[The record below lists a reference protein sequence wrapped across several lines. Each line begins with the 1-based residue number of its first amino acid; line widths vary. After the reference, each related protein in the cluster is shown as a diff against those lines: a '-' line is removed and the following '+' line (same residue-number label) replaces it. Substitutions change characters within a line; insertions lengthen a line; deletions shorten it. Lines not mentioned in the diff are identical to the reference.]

1 MRENS
6 SAPVAHPPLMRSQTT
21 SRRVR
26 HVSSSLP
33 APPSLSGEVKRA
45 PSIAR
50 TNDNSSGFFGSL
62 LFSPPKPVRP
72 EKQ

>member
-1 MRENS
+1 MRES
-6 SAPVAHPPLMRSQTT
+6 SYVPVARPSLMRSQTT

-26 HVSSSLP
+26 HASSTLP
-33 APPSLSGEVKRA
+33 ALPSINGEVKRS

-62 LFSPPKPVRP
+62 LFSSPKPVRP

>member
-33 APPSLSGEVKRA
+33 APPLSGEVKRA

-62 LFSPPKPVRP
+62 LFSSPKPVRP